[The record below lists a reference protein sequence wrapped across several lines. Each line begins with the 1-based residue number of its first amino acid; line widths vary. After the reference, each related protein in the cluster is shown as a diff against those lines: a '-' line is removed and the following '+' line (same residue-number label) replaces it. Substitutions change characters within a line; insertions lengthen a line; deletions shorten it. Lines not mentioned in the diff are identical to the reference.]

1 MPETPAFS
9 RGLGEGRSRIRT
21 GDGELRAD
29 SGQRIAFVSVA
40 RFGGSDSPL
49 IRPAGNMRCE
59 RRPLGAAIDAESEH
73 EAVAS
78 AYLEK
83 YGHFADT
90 ERYGRAM
97 AETAAELFDDARRN
111 SLYQLLRLELVS

>member
-1 MPETPAFS
+1 
-9 RGLGEGRSRIRT
+9 
-21 GDGELRAD
+21 
-29 SGQRIAFVSVA
+29 
-40 RFGGSDSPL
+40 
-49 IRPAGNMRCE
+49 MRCE

-90 ERYGRAM
+90 ER
-97 AETAAELFDDARRN
+97 
-111 SLYQLLRLELVS
+111 